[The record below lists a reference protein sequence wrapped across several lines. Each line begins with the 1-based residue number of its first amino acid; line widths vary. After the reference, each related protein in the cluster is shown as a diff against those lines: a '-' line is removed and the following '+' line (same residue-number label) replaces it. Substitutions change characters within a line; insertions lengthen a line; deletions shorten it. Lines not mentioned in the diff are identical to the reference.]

1 MTNREIFLTSFQKK
15 LGSEFDGTQN
25 WWTKSLFHFSD
36 ILNAISILENASVY
50 SRNRAIELDLMQ
62 NDNANN
68 DVISLTSDEHKNYA
82 RLYFGPST
90 PTQKNNEGI
99 KPISE
104 ISNEAHCPIPVMFI
118 FDFKKVFML
127 DGVLFTDGNLAT
139 NPNIYDDI
147 QNLEILNFHM
157 IYHRTWFTPE
167 HRNKIINARHS
178 EVLVKDALQLENNLR
193 LIAVR
198 SEAEKE
204 TLLYQLSTTLKEKY
218 KNKIYVQPQT
228 GIFINDWLYVDKVS
242 LLNDTIHIKWHKC
255 SNSISCNNQ
264 YNLKIVARNEAEN
277 IVKTLAKNSW
287 YPKDSTQ
294 KINLTEELK
303 NIEFE
308 LEIYI
313 DEIKVYVNKLGG
325 NIV

>member
-1 MTNREIFLTSFQKK
+1 MTDREIFLTSFQKK
-15 LGSEFDGTQN
+15 LGSEFHGTQN

-50 SRNRAIELDLMQ
+50 SRNRALELNLMQ

-68 DVISLTSDEHKNYA
+68 DVIALTSDEHKNYA

-90 PTQKNNEGI
+90 PTQKNNEGV

-139 NPNIYDDI
+139 NPIIYDDI
-147 QNLEILNFHM
+147 HDLESLNFHM

-218 KNKIYVQPQT
+218 NNKIYVQPQT

-242 LLNDTIHIKWHKC
+242 LLNDTIHVEWHKC

-313 DEIKVYVNKLGG
+313 DEIKVYVNKFGG
-325 NIV
+325 IIV